1 MKVTGPA
8 GPTSAGSAAG
18 LGGASRPAAAPGF
31 APTAT
36 SAAAEPQGVMSSGA
50 LASVSSL
57 EALIALQDV
66 GGPLERRRRAL
77 GRASAILDALEGLKL
92 DLLEGRLSPGA
103 IQSLTRAVR
112 DQRALTDEP
121 GLEAILDEIE
131 TRAAVE
137 LAKLQRWGVA
147 A

>member
-1 MKVTGPA
+1 MKVTGPTGPSSTA
-8 GPTSAGSAAG
+8 GASSI
-18 LGGASRPAAAPGF
+18 GASSRPAAAPGF
-31 APTAT
+31 SPVSAP
-36 SAAAEPQGVMSSGA
+36 AEPQTAMSAGGVGQIG
-50 LASVSSL
+50 SL

-77 GRASAILDALEGLKL
+77 GRAGAILNALEGLKL

-103 IQSLTRAVR
+103 IQSLTNAVR
-112 DQRALTDEP
+112 DQRADTDDP
-121 GLEAILDEIE
+121 RLESVLDEIE

-137 LAKLQRWGVA
+137 LAKLEAPATA